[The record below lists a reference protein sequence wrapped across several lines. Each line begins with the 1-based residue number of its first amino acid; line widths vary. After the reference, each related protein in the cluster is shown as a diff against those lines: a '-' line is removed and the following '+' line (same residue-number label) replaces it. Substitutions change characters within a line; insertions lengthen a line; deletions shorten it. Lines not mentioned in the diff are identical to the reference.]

1 MKRSLLVVCVFAGV
15 CLLLFPT
22 TGAPSAQSPTTDDL
36 HLSATPA
43 HDGAYTSVA
52 DGEQLQIQIGHGE
65 RGLNDEAITTI
76 DSVFEITYTGP
87 GSATVWLE
95 APVSG
100 VQFYRGSNPAKQI
113 DGEDTMTMTS
123 GDAVRVGILLDTT
136 QTDSPLAEFDV
147 FRVGIRGAGT
157 DSTDDTEQI
166 PVDPAG
172 STDGGGAEGT
182 PPDDG
187 PSDPDDPPTDS
198 GGDQQDGPED
208 PPTADPPPDIPDIPL
223 PNIDPGS
230 ILGDGV
236 GPGGDGPDQ
245 RPDGGGTTA
254 GSVTEPGTAPGT
266 TQTSLASV
274 RWILLLVSGVICG
287 ALGGVAL
294 RRLVSGG
301 MS

>member
-1 MKRSLLVVCVFAGV
+1 MKRSLLVVCVFAGL

-22 TGAPSAQSPTTDDL
+22 TGAPSAQSPTTEDL
-36 HLSATPA
+36 QLSATSA
-43 HDGAYTSVA
+43 HDGAYTSAA
-52 DGEQLQIQIGHGE
+52 DGEQLQIQIGDGE

-76 DSVFEITYTGP
+76 NSVFEITYTGP

-123 GDAVRVGILLDTT
+123 GDALRVGILLDTT

-147 FRVGIRGAGT
+147 FRVGIRGTGT
-157 DSTDDTEQI
+157 DSADDTEQI

-172 STDGGGAEGT
+172 STDGGGADDT
-182 PPDDG
+182 PTDDG
-187 PSDPDDPPTDS
+187 PSDPDDSPTDP
-198 GGDQQDGPED
+198 GGDQGDGSED
-208 PPTADPPPDIPDIPL
+208 PPTADPPPDSPNIPL
-223 PNIDPGS
+223 PDIDPGS

-236 GPGGDGPDQ
+236 GPGGGPDQ
-245 RPDGGGTTA
+245 PPDGGGEAA
-254 GSVTEPGTAPGT
+254 GSVTEPGTAPDT

-287 ALGGVAL
+287 VLGGVAL
-294 RRLVSGG
+294 RRFVSRA

>member
-1 MKRSLLVVCVFAGV
+1 MKRSLLVVCVFAGL

-36 HLSATPA
+36 QLSATSA
-43 HDGAYTSVA
+43 HDGAYTSA
-52 DGEQLQIQIGHGE
+52 TDGEQLQLRVGHGE
-65 RGLNDEAITTI
+65 RGLNDKATTTI
-76 DSVFEITYTGP
+76 NSVFEITYTGP

-113 DGEDTMTMTS
+113 DDTETMTMTS
-123 GDAVRVGILLDTT
+123 GEGVRVGILLDTT

-147 FRVGIRGAGT
+147 FRVGIRGVGT
-157 DSTDDTEQI
+157 DSADDTEQI

-172 STDGGGAEGT
+172 STDGGGTEDT

-187 PSDPDDPPTDS
+187 PSDPDAPPTDL
-198 GGDQQDGPED
+198 GGDQQDGSED
-208 PPTADPPPDIPDIPL
+208 PPTADPPLDPPNIPL

-236 GPGGDGPDQ
+236 GPGGDGLDQ
-245 RPDGGGTTA
+245 GPDGGGTTA
-254 GSVTEPGTAPGT
+254 GSVTEPGTDPGT

-274 RWILLLVSGVICG
+274 RWILLLISGVICG

-294 RRLVSGG
+294 RRLASRG